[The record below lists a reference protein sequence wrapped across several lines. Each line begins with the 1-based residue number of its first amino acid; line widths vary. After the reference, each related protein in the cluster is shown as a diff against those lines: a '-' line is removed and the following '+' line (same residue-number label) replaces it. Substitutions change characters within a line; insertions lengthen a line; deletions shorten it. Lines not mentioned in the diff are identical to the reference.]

1 MPRINKKKAAKRKEQ
16 KKRKAE
22 KKAKAAAETG
32 GTHTP
37 TDSDSEISEEESP
50 VKKGANEARGMRVGI
65 QEEGRRSAKRATFGL
80 HEELEGMLENEQIAL
95 GRSIF
100 SALKAKSAKES
111 DSPILRGKVYHSRH
125 SNKYLSEDLVA
136 DTGCTKPI
144 ISEDIVKDLNV
155 QVKPL
160 SKNMTIVDAS
170 GRSLD
175 ITGTVKLY
183 VSSQALGGRRK
194 LVEGAVLRGNS
205 ADREILISLQL
216 LKSWNII
223 HPTFPHEDVYSFY
236 SRTNKTH
243 SAYSALYSNENEIYE
258 KEGTN
263 TTLKEPEID
272 QKV

>member
-1 MPRINKKKAAKRKEQ
+1 MPRINPKKPPKGKNRKRGKLREKAEATKKAAE
-16 KKRKAE
+16 A
-22 KKAKAAAETG
+22 G
-32 GTHTP
+32 GIHIP

-80 HEELEGMLENEQIAL
+80 HEELEGMLENEQITL

-111 DSPILRGKVYHSRH
+111 DSPILRGKVYRSRH

-144 ISEDIVKDLNV
+144 ISEDIVKDLNL
-155 QVKPL
+155 QVNPL

-194 LVEGAVLRGNS
+194 LVEGAVLR
-205 ADREILISLQL
+205 DTQ
-216 LKSWNII
+216 
-223 HPTFPHEDVYSFY
+223 
-236 SRTNKTH
+236 RTGKF
-243 SAYSALYSNENEIYE
+243 
-258 KEGTN
+258 
-263 TTLKEPEID
+263 
-272 QKV
+272 